1 MEGFTTNKAQEKQ
14 FIQWVAS
21 CRYGRVEIESHTGVI
36 PMVAGALTVACGP
49 LSQAFGYPML
59 NLPFIVS
66 GLILLLLGGFRF
78 GPNATRKLANG
89 QEDEWA
95 CYDGTNGLVP
105 RLFEGE
111 QLLGTENASAP
122 IRNGVRR
129 LMGGLQVGWGLV
141 LAGLPLA
148 TVASGGADVEEYQF
162 WISGFAV
169 VGLLVVARGV
179 RDLLFLKPVI
189 RWALTDRRIVGMAQA
204 GAARSLWMEELAHK
218 PVVVP
223 RSKTTCTVAFDLRRL
238 RSVGMFPMR
247 GLWGVDEMERE
258 EGQRWAQA
266 VVDLRGELGA
276 EGNG

>member
-1 MEGFTTNKAQEKQ
+1 MEGFTTNAEQEKQ
-14 FIQWVAS
+14 FIQWVAA
-21 CRYGRVEIESHTGVI
+21 CRYGRVEVESHTGVI
-36 PMVAGALTVACGP
+36 PVIAGGLTIACGP
-49 LSQAFGYPML
+49 ISQAFGYPML

-78 GPNATRKLANG
+78 APNASRRLEQG
-89 QEDEWA
+89 SEDEWA
-95 CYDGTNGLVP
+95 CHGAAGHLLP

-111 QLLGTENASAP
+111 RLLGTEAASAP

-148 TVASGGADVEEYQF
+148 TVASGGADVGEYQF

-169 VGLLVVARGV
+169 VGLLVVARGL
-179 RDLLFLKPVI
+179 RDLLFLKPVA
-189 RWALTDRRIVGMAQA
+189 RWALTDRRLVGMAQP
-204 GAARSLWMEELAHK
+204 GAARSVWLEELVHK

-223 RSKTTCTVAFDLRRL
+223 RSAERCTLALDLRRL

-247 GLWGVDEMERE
+247 GLWGVDDIPLS

-266 VVDLRGELGA
+266 VVDLRTASES
-276 EGNG
+276 